1 MTTKTAFISLCVP
14 VALTA
19 CVSAINQNNADR
31 YYEAGLHAE
40 GAKNWPL
47 ARQNYSRALV
57 NARSGGAAMDYVS
70 ALTYNLGRATGYSC
84 DYAQAESLLIESA
97 ALEQALPK
105 PSVGNLTKRWSELGR
120 LNFDQGKFKE
130 SAAWLAQAMS
140 ELVRLGVPEDDPIGF
155 ARFLEDTALAFERSS
170 DVSRA
175 ETLRSRADAL
185 RIANPQRSANFL
197 PTYYRDV
204 CVK

>member
-1 MTTKTAFISLCVP
+1 MTKTVLISICVAF
-14 VALTA
+14 ALSA
-19 CVSAINQNNADR
+19 CVSAINQKSADR
-31 YYEAGLHAE
+31 YYEAGLQAE
-40 GAKNWPL
+40 SAKNWPL

-57 NARSGGAAMDYVS
+57 NARSGGAGMDYVS
-70 ALTYNLGRATGYSC
+70 AVTYNLGRVTGYSC
-84 DYAQAESLLIESA
+84 DYAQAESLLIESL

-105 PSVGNLTKRWSELGR
+105 PSVGNLMKRWSELGR

-130 SAAWLAQAMS
+130 SAAWLSQAMS
-140 ELVRLGVPEDDPIGF
+140 ELERLNVPADDPIGF
-155 ARFLEDTALAFERSS
+155 ARFLEDAALAFEKSS
-170 DVSRA
+170 GVSQA
-175 ETLRSRADAL
+175 ATLRSRADVL